1 MPTSTP
7 TPTPA
12 PISARVPAHTKHD
25 ARPDAPAVEAAG
37 LAWLADAAARGGAP
51 ALPILAAPPGAQG
64 IPGVPGPPGPAG
76 ELRTVRLPSGPPDA
90 AAAEAFGRLLAHTHA
105 AGAPWFGAPPAGW
118 TRDGVMGD
126 EALPLRQ
133 EPRPETGWGEF
144 YATDR
149 LLPYLPAARRNC
161 SLDSDHERLI
171 RRLAERLAT
180 GALDHPQPA
189 LVAALAGDGHIPA
202 ARIHGD
208 LWAGNVL
215 WTTDPGLLPQTPGL
229 EQARAA
235 VAGSDRPTV
244 GVLIDPAAHGGHAE
258 SDLAQLFVFGAP
270 HARRIVAA
278 YDEVSPMPDA
288 IPGVTE
294 RRALHQLHI
303 LIVHAALFG
312 GSYGAQTTAA
322 AARYL

>member
-1 MPTSTP
+1 MPA
-7 TPTPA
+7 PTPA
-12 PISARVPAHTKHD
+12 PVPAHTKHD
-25 ARPDAPAVEAAG
+25 ARPGAPAVEAVG
-37 LAWLADAAARGGAP
+37 LAWLADAATRGGAP

-64 IPGVPGPPGPAG
+64 IPGVPGPPGSAG

-118 TRDGVMGD
+118 TRDGMMGD
-126 EALPLRQ
+126 ETLPLRIDG
-133 EPRPETGWGEF
+133 PHPGAVTGWGEF

-149 LLPYLPAARRNC
+149 LLPYLPAARRNG
-161 SLDSDHERLI
+161 SLDAGDERLI

-180 GALDHPQPA
+180 
-189 LVAALAGDGHIPA
+189 
-202 ARIHGD
+202 D

-215 WTTDPGLLPQTPGL
+215 CTTDPGLLPQTPGL

-278 YDEVSPMPDA
+278 YDEVSPMPDG